1 MDCYFQVIKVKLAI
15 FGAGY
20 VGLVTSTCFADLGN
34 TVICVDIDKDRINAL
49 KKGLMPFFEPGL
61 KELVIRNYKEKRLFF
76 TTDAKEAIQKSDII
90 FICVGTPP
98 KSNGEANLDFVFDV
112 AKSVGAYING
122 YKLVVNKSTVPV
134 GTAEKT
140 DRIIKNNMRTKHSF
154 DVVSNPEFLKEGGA
168 IQDFQVPDRIVIG
181 TDSKKAKELMTHL
194 YEPVARINRPIM
206 ITDVKTAELIKYASN
221 AMLAARISFM
231 NEISHLC
238 EEVGADIKEVAKGI
252 GLDDRIGPR
261 FLQAGVGYGGSC
273 FPKDVK
279 ALAQTLEQH
288 NNPSTLLRA
297 IDYVNERQKRSLL
310 PKLKAFL
317 PVLEGK
323 KIAVWGLSFKPKT
336 SDIRDAPSLVV
347 IEQLK
352 NEYAKVF
359 AYDPEAM
366 PEAKKYLKGVNLVE
380 NQYDALKDADALII
394 VTEWDQFREPDF
406 DFMKQL
412 MKNHII
418 IDGRNI
424 YDPQKVKDKGFS
436 YKGVGR

>member
-1 MDCYFQVIKVKLAI
+1 MKLAI